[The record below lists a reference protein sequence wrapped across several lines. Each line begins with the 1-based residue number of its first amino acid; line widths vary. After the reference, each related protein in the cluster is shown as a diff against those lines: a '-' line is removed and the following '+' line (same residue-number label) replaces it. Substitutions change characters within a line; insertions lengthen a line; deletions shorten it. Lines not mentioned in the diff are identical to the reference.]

1 MLEFADLP
9 RWLGME
15 ISLEESVD
23 LGALKTTLSNRG
35 VSSRG
40 WRLYLD
46 HGDAMFNP
54 LRKNWFT
61 KQAFPRQA
69 NAAVD
74 WLCVLQACEMDVLPP
89 HELVSSL
96 GEWKLPGGQIS
107 AIPPL
112 FLRAA
117 WKATVLAQ
125 YADAN
130 ATDFIRNELI
140 PLAQW
145 FFQSGTYKSAGPD
158 RLKAGWEG
166 LRRLRRE
173 SVKVEAQKLS
183 GDDWPPIIRKFESG
197 RFVMIALRNE
207 SELVEEGDAMDHCVG
222 TFGDICKFQPLRIFS
237 IQLKKSRLRVATL
250 SIKEIK
256 SGHWEVDQLKGPSN
270 ADAGPGLWEDID
282 GLLQIVNAVSRQD
295 AKLRKF
301 LDFIHTLA
309 TTRDVQP

>member
-9 RWLGME
+9 RWLGMGLSSE
-15 ISLEESVD
+15 NSLD
-23 LGALKTTLSNRG
+23 LGALKADLSKRG

-54 LRKNWFT
+54 LRKNWLT
-61 KQAFPRQA
+61 NQALSRQA
-69 NAAVD
+69 SAAVD
-74 WLCVLQACEMDVLPP
+74 WLCVVQACEMDVLPP
-89 HELVSSL
+89 HELVTSL
-96 GEWKLPGGQIS
+96 DEWKLPGGQLN

-130 ATDFIRNELI
+130 ATDFIRNEVI

-158 RLKAGWEG
+158 RLKAGWES
-166 LRRLRRE
+166 LKRLRRE
-173 SVKVEAQKLS
+173 FVVTEAQKLS
-183 GDDWPPIIRKFESG
+183 QDDWPPIIRKFESG
-197 RFVMIALRNE
+197 AFVMIALRNE
-207 SELVEEGDAMDHCVG
+207 SELAAEGEAMDHCVG
-222 TFGDICKFQPLRIFS
+222 TFGDICRFRPLRIFS
-237 IQLKKSRLRVATL
+237 IQQKKGRRRVATL
-250 SIKEIK
+250 AIQEIK
-256 SGHWEVDQLKGPSN
+256 SGHWEVNQLKGPSN
-270 ADAGPGLWEDID
+270 ADAGSGLWKEID
-282 GLLQIVNAVSRQD
+282 GLLQIVNSVTRQD
-295 AKLRKF
+295 AKLRNF

-309 TTRDVQP
+309 TH

>member
-1 MLEFADLP
+1 MLEFEDLP
-9 RWLGME
+9 RWLGTRLSPE
-15 ISLEESVD
+15 NSLD
-23 LGALKTTLSNRG
+23 LGALKTDLSKRG

-54 LRKNWFT
+54 LRKNLLN
-61 KQAFPRQA
+61 KQALSKKA
-69 NAAVD
+69 SAAVA
-74 WLCVLQACEMDVLPP
+74 WLCVVQACEMDVLPP
-89 HELVSSL
+89 HELVASL
-96 GEWKLPGGQIS
+96 GEWKLPGGQLN

-130 ATDFIRNELI
+130 AADFVQNEVI

-145 FFQSGTYKSAGPD
+145 YFQSGAHKSLGPD

-173 SVKVEAQKLS
+173 SVTVEAQKLS
-183 GDDWPPIIRKFESG
+183 LDDWPPIIKKFESG
-197 RFVMIALRNE
+197 PFVMIALCNE
-207 SELVEEGDAMDHCVG
+207 SELVEEGEAMDHCVG
-222 TFGDICKFQPLRIFS
+222 TFGDTCRFQPLRIFS
-237 IQLKKSRLRVATL
+237 IQWKKSRTRVATL
-250 SIKEIK
+250 AIKEIK
-256 SGHWEVDQLKGPSN
+256 SGHWEVDQLKGLSN
-270 ADAGPGLWEDID
+270 SDAGSGLWEDVD
-282 GLLQIVNAVSRQD
+282 GLLQIVNTVTRRD

-309 TTRDVQP
+309 PP

>member
-1 MLEFADLP
+1 MPEFEDLAQ
-9 RWLGME
+9 WLA
-15 ISLEESVD
+15 LDTPTDATPD
-23 LGALKTTLSNRG
+23 LGALKTELSKRG

-54 LRKNWFT
+54 LRRNWLD
-61 KQAFPRQA
+61 KQDLARQGI
-69 NAAVD
+69 AVAS

-89 HELVSSL
+89 HELVSSIS
-96 GEWKLPGGQIS
+96 EWRLPGGQLN

-125 YADAN
+125 YADAS
-130 ATDFIRNELI
+130 AVDFAQNEVT

-145 FFQSGTYKSAGPD
+145 FFQSGAYKTTGPD
-158 RLKAGWEG
+158 RLKAGWES
-166 LRRLRRE
+166 LKRLRRE
-173 SVKVEAQKLS
+173 FVTVEAQKLS
-183 GDDWPPIIRKFESG
+183 GSDWPPIIKKFESG
-197 RFVMIALRNE
+197 AYVMLALCNV

-222 TFGDICKFQPLRIFS
+222 TFGDICRFQPVRIFS
-237 IQLKKSRLRVATL
+237 IRHKKGGLRVATL
-250 SIKEIK
+250 AIQEIK
-256 SGHWEVDQLKGPSN
+256 TGRWEVNQLKGPSN
-270 ADAGPGLWEDID
+270 ADAGPGLWEDIE
-282 GLLQIVNAVSRQD
+282 GLLQIVNAVTRQD

-309 TTRDVQP
+309 TLP